1 MSEPAYLGSFSYAQN
16 LRRELSQRN
25 QVFAS
30 QQNLAHRNS
39 YGELPIACYVPSE
52 DDSEH
57 GNFLPETYRAIV
69 QNPNWRRRLD
79 KVHAQARTA
88 LPREDRRWRELDS
101 CTSSDALLM
110 NVFCFPG
117 VLTESRLLDLL
128 GVEGNPPLQFGFKAR
143 VPLANGRFDR
153 TEVDLRMGDLL
164 IEAKLTETDFQT
176 KRTDILDSYQ
186 NFAKVFDRRNL
197 PRRGDNYLSYQLI
210 RNVLGAYVNQC
221 SFCVMADA
229 RRPDLREAW
238 YAVMRCVKSAELRT
252 HCKMITWQEVSE
264 VLPAKL
270 QEFLREKYGIG
281 AFDSLSGDGVE

>member
-1 MSEPAYLGSFSYAQN
+1 MSESAYLGSLSYAQG
-16 LRRELSQRN
+16 LRRELSERN
-25 QVFAS
+25 QLFAKK
-30 QQNLAHRNS
+30 QNLAHQNS

-69 QNPNWRRRLD
+69 QNPGWRKRLD

-88 LPREDRRWRELDS
+88 LPRAERRWRELDS

-117 VLTESRLLDLL
+117 SLSESRLLNLL

-143 VPLANGRFDR
+143 VPLAGGKFDR
-153 TEVDLRMGDLL
+153 TEVDLRIGDLL

-176 KRTDILDSYQ
+176 KRKDILDCYKD
-186 NFAKVFDRRNL
+186 FGKVFARRDL
-197 PRRGDNYLSYQLI
+197 PRRGDTYLGYQLI
-210 RNVLGAYVNQC
+210 RNVLGADANQC

-238 YAVMRCVKSAELRT
+238 YAVMRCVKPADLRVR
-252 HCKMITWQEVSE
+252 CKMITWQEVSE
-264 VLPAKL
+264 VLPCRL
-270 QEFLREKYGIG
+270 QDFLREKYGIG
-281 AFDSLSGDGVE
+281 DQSLLGADSLD

>member
-1 MSEPAYLGSFSYAQN
+1 MSEQAYLGPLSYAQN
-16 LRRELSQRN
+16 LRRELSHRN
-25 QVFAS
+25 QVFANK
-30 QQNLAHRNS
+30 QNLAHQNS

-69 QNPNWRRRLD
+69 RNSEWRRRLN

-88 LPREDRRWRELDS
+88 LPRSDRRWRELDS

-117 VLTESRLLDLL
+117 TLTGSRLLDLL
-128 GVEGNPPLQFGFKAR
+128 GVDGNPPLQFGFKAR
-143 VPLANGRFDR
+143 VPLANDKFDR
-153 TEVDLRMGDLL
+153 TEVDLRIGDLL

-176 KRTDILDSYQ
+176 KRRDILVSYQ
-186 NFAKVFDRRNL
+186 DFGKVFDRGNL
-197 PRRGDNYLSYQLI
+197 PRRGDNYLGYQLI
-210 RNVLGAYVNQC
+210 RNVLGAYANQC

-238 YAVMRCVKSAELRT
+238 YAVMRCVRPVDLRVR
-252 HCKMITWQEVSE
+252 CKILTWQEVAE
-264 VLPAKL
+264 VLPLKL
-270 QEFLREKYGIG
+270 QDFLREKYGIG
-281 AFDSLSGDGVE
+281 AFDFPTGDSLE